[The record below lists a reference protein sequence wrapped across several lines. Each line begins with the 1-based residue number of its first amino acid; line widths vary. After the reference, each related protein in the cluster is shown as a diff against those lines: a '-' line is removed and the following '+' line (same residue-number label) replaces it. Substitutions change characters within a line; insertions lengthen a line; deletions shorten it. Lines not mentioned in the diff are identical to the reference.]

1 MTNIDYEHLN
11 ASNVSLEEVALQN
24 SRETRANL
32 YDKLGD
38 QLDRLFR
45 DIDSGLFG
53 EAAQA
58 GEFYLHIKTI
68 KDTNPLD

>member
-53 EAAQA
+53 EAAQT

>member
-1 MTNIDYEHLN
+1 MTNLDYEHLN
-11 ASNVSLEEVALQN
+11 TTNVSPEEIALQHG
-24 SRETRANL
+24 RETRANL

-45 DIDSGLFG
+45 DIDNGLLG
-53 EAAQA
+53 DAAQT

-68 KDTNPLD
+68 KDANPLG